1 MIQQEFVPYD
11 LAIQLKELG
20 FDEGCFGYYSKD
32 IRNGSIEFRDDKRI
46 YRYTFEETIPA
57 PTFSQAFRLFR
68 EKYCLQHEII
78 RAGSKHWLL
87 TIIEIDKVTENN
99 IFNGN
104 RYEADDEINPNTYEE
119 AELACLKKLIE
130 IIKKK

>member
-1 MIQQEFVPYD
+1 MNKEFIPYEQA
-11 LAIQLKELG
+11 LELKELG
-20 FDEGCFGYYSKD
+20 FDEECLGLYNK
-32 IRNGSIEFRDDKRI
+32 NGDVLPLKP
-46 YRYTFEETIPA
+46 YTSENKA
-57 PTFSQAFRLFR
+57 PLYQQAFRWFR

-87 TIIEIDKVTENN
+87 TIIEIDKVTENS

-104 RYEADDEINPNTYEE
+104 RYELDDEIEPNTYEE

-130 IIKKK
+130 IVKQSKK